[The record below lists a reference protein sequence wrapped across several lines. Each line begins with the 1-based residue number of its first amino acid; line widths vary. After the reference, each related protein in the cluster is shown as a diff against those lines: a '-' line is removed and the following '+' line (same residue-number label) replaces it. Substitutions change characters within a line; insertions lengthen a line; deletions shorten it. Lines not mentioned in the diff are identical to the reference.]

1 MMNAVEGQSRPLLSV
16 GLGDLTDS
24 DVVVEITVGQE
35 WSAGHGPR
43 LTDPI
48 RDALS
53 ASYSALAG
61 DNRID
66 FETVAVLEEVS
77 KRRVTIWLR
86 AHSAGSQGGFQD
98 ASLLKFLARG
108 TLTLIG
114 WMDGPS
120 SRLASLQQA
129 LAVLAAGTSR
139 TITAQSTG
147 PTSTDLMKA
156 VGAWQ
161 AAKDSFRQGDSV
173 RILMEHS
180 SANLNLGPAIE
191 DPSALLVEK
200 KLVSPPIDM
209 IFIVEVPD
217 YRATGEWQLRHGEAH
232 VIGTCGAGPLDRF
245 YRRELDIRP
254 GDALHCRVEFETS
267 YGPDYEVLAERFRI
281 VEVIEVL
288 ASIGRSQVPSVA
300 PSVVPIE
307 VQKEP
312 DDHKI
317 ANDFVER
324 VEGDFGIL
332 TLRRLPIH

>member
-1 MMNAVEGQSRPLLSV
+1 MNAVEGQSRPLLSI

-24 DVVVEITVGQE
+24 DVVVEITVGQD

-48 RDALS
+48 RDALET
-53 ASYSALAG
+53 SYRALAG
-61 DNRID
+61 GGGID

-86 AHSAGSQGGFQD
+86 AHSLGSNGAVQD
-98 ASLLKFLARG
+98 TSLLKFLARG

-129 LAVLAAGTSR
+129 IAVLAAGTSR
-139 TITAQSTG
+139 SITAQSAG
-147 PTSTDLMKA
+147 PTSTELMKA
-156 VGAWQ
+156 VAAWQ
-161 AAKDSFRQGDSV
+161 KAKDSFRPGDSV
-173 RILMEHS
+173 RVLMEHS
-180 SANLNLGPAIE
+180 SATLNLGQTIE
-191 DPSALLVEK
+191 DPAVLLVEK
-200 KLVSPPIDM
+200 KLLSPSIDM

-217 YRATGEWQLRHGEAH
+217 YQATGEWQLRHGQAH

-267 YGPDYEVLAERFRI
+267 YGPDHEVLAERFRI

-288 ASIGRSQVPSVA
+288 AAIGHTQVPAVV
-300 PSVVPIE
+300 PSVVPID

-312 DDHKI
+312 EDHKI